1 MSSDHAL
8 ALGPWQVLDVGSIWM
23 KEFAAALAGTV
34 PMVAWSPVM
43 SLTGLVQQQE
53 QEELLR
59 EPALRIRRYP
69 LQRGY
74 ARTPVRQLL
83 PFQIALL
90 KRLRA
95 HSREESR
102 TALICTTPFYAP
114 VAEHWAGPV
123 VYYVTDLT
131 AGYASLNEDQVKA
144 LDKRMCKV
152 ATAVCAN
159 SQRLA
164 RYLQNEAASTLPES
178 RLTCRRTPAAT
189 PRRSRLCR
197 MLPAPATLPPRRC
210 SSPNR
215 CRGISRICNG
225 RLPG

>member
-1 MSSDHAL
+1 MVVEL
-8 ALGPWQVLDVGSIWM
+8 WQILDVGSIWM
-23 KEFAAALAGTV
+23 REFASAMARAQPV
-34 PMVAWSPVM
+34 VAWWPEMRNLGALERWERVET
-43 SLTGLVQQQE
+43 LA
-53 QEELLR
+53 
-59 EPALRIRRYP
+59 EPYLEIIRFP

-131 AGYASLNEDQVKA
+131 AGYASLNE
-144 LDKRMCKV
+144 
-152 ATAVCAN
+152 
-159 SQRLA
+159 
-164 RYLQNEAASTLPES
+164 
-178 RLTCRRTPAAT
+178 
-189 PRRSRLCR
+189 
-197 MLPAPATLPPRRC
+197 
-210 SSPNR
+210 
-215 CRGISRICNG
+215 
-225 RLPG
+225 